1 MTTSIYGSTLR
12 SYSTSFTLKVNL
24 NGHTLFSNQRTT
36 GHFTGSF
43 IQVTAT
49 SFSTLYGCGAHLHYQ
64 NQRSFTNNAIYCMV
78 ISNTVL
84 KVWSNA
90 DLYFTGE
97 LIITFS
103 TSSVP
108 SSSTIRFELFDKY
121 KSSSDYGRSVYVE
134 TTISNNPSGVSIL
147 PPTNI

>member
-1 MTTSIYGSTLR
+1 
-12 SYSTSFTLKVNL
+12 
-24 NGHTLFSNQRTT
+24 
-36 GHFTGSF
+36 
-43 IQVTAT
+43 
-49 SFSTLYGCGAHLHYQ
+49 
-64 NQRSFTNNAIYCMV
+64 MV